1 MGPTGGL
8 HQKLAAAV
16 LAAPLSHTPL
26 CLFMNFR
33 TRGDGLTLR
42 QGRVRL
48 GVRSNFFPRGVAG
61 QWHSC
66 LGGGGGHC
74 PWGCPRAKDVVLKG
88 VGSGG
93 MAWGA
98 WRSLP
103 TLGSLNLGCLKRLN
117 HCCCSLE
124 SNRTETAPRLQQ
136 LQVTAETRFL
146 QYQSHQAGLS
156 RTIKLTVVT
165 SLIFLQ
171 WLSSL
176 PDAVMKRASE
186 LLQRLPCPS

>member
-1 MGPTGGL
+1 MASGWAIGTIPSPQSSRAVAQL
-8 HQKLAAAV
+8 H
-16 LAAPLSHTPL
+16 
-26 CLFMNFR
+26 R
-33 TRGDGLTLR
+33 
-42 QGRVRL
+42 
-48 GVRSNFFPRGVAG
+48 
-61 QWHSC
+61 
-66 LGGGGGHC
+66 
-74 PWGCPRAKDVVLKG
+74 PWGCPRAVAVALKD

-93 MAWGA
+93 MVQGA

-186 LLQRLPCPS
+186 LLQRLPCPSQK